1 MATPTVVR
9 SKRAD
14 TWRFEVIRDDGR
26 FHAQGMTDQL
36 LLQVYCSVLNGHPEF
51 VTGLT
56 SLARRLRP
64 HLKEHYLADA
74 DELSRFVRHNLQ
86 AFVGKWRL
94 PRSEQVFFGLIDCIS
109 ASYGP
114 DPVELF
120 FFSWVGYNAPEDR
133 YILPN
138 IPLEFKYSPLS
149 MTRSEITKRLQQIQQ
164 EIELSVRQQARQ
176 IEEEFK
182 SQGFEPLPIRYRAND
197 PDLLPRLAL
206 RLFRRAVLEWSFE
219 KIANAEYEET
229 GRLTQRGEV
238 AKTVK
243 DWAKR
248 LQILLPSTGGR
259 TQANK

>member
-1 MATPTVVR
+1 
-9 SKRAD
+9 
-14 TWRFEVIRDDGR
+14 
-26 FHAQGMTDQL
+26 
-36 LLQVYCSVLNGHPEF
+36 
-51 VTGLT
+51 
-56 SLARRLRP
+56 
-64 HLKEHYLADA
+64 
-74 DELSRFVRHNLQ
+74 
-86 AFVGKWRL
+86 
-94 PRSEQVFFGLIDCIS
+94 
-109 ASYGP
+109 
-114 DPVELF
+114 
-120 FFSWVGYNAPEDR
+120 
-133 YILPN
+133 
-138 IPLEFKYSPLS
+138 

-164 EIELSVRQQARQ
+164 EIELSDMQQARQ

-182 SQGFEPLPIRYRAND
+182 SQVFEPLPIRYRAND